1 MYFDGGVRPWAV
13 YIDELCYIWVIVVH
27 NVFFYKAARSTYRIP
42 QDTSKKKSLIVCKTQ
57 NLIKLAT
64 K

>member
-42 QDTSKKKSLIVCKTQ
+42 QDRSKKISHCL
-57 NLIKLAT
+57 
-64 K
+64 